1 MVFCEFVTACRF
13 ADCPTS
19 RSPVAGNPTTDGV
32 VRAPS
37 EFGMMRTSTLSDP
50 GFVSTTA
57 TQELV
62 VPRSLP
68 MTFPMMSGAP
78 QLRRRGSV
86 AVGYML
92 SGACPQSG
100 FSSDAAPPLGF
111 ATTTMAARTSRSP
124 WT

>member
-13 ADCPTS
+13 ADWPTS
-19 RSPVAGNPTTDGV
+19 RSPVAGNPTTEGV

-62 VPRSLP
+62 VPRSIP
-68 MTFPMMSGAP
+68 MTLPMMSGAP
-78 QLRRRGSV
+78 QPRLRESM
-86 AVGYML
+86 AEGYML
-92 SGACPQSG
+92 YGTCSVGLLLG
-100 FSSDAAPPLGF
+100 RPL
-111 ATTTMAARTSRSP
+111 
-124 WT
+124 